1 MQANRIS
8 RRSRPTARTT
18 SSQQSCHLVSLTRS
32 FGKGGSFKP
41 RAATQRLQPPPAF
54 PPLLAR
60 GKTGNSKIHPLSGCA
75 FRLRLKVQGCR
86 PWQPAR
92 CFAARPPFPK
102 EGAEGCSVLIHLGKG
117 GEHVLNVAMR
127 PRLSARSFTPRPPL
141 QKGGCAFARRGD
153 LSQVLILFDALRRI
167 TSAAGLCIEPAGGHF
182 RRRCRFQRQP
192 SP

>member
-41 RAATQRLQPPPAF
+41 RDATQRLQPPPAF

-60 GKTGNSKIHPLSGCA
+60 GKTGNSKIHP
-75 FRLRLKVQGCR
+75 
-86 PWQPAR
+86 
-92 CFAARPPFPK
+92 RPPFPK
-102 EGAEGCSVLIHLGKG
+102 EGAEGCSVLFPLGKG

-127 PRLSARSFTPRPPL
+127 PRLSARSFTPRPPFA
-141 QKGGCAFARRGD
+141 KGGMRLGAQGGFITSVHS
-153 LSQVLILFDALRRI
+153 LDALRRI